1 MGYFAEL
8 SYKIGNC
15 INNKK
20 KKKKKKIF
28 RLFDS
33 TLTFLVLKVI
43 YKGRFK
49 SFVALYADRIGS
61 DQQIPIRL
69 EVSDFLFI
77 NTFFS

>member
-15 INNKK
+15 INNN
-20 KKKKKKIF
+20 KKKKIF